1 MENAITRIADLPLD
15 NNMQMSN
22 AYSPIVSSQGAGRM
36 DKIQEQA
43 NNYIPINIHPNPYG
57 ISAQNPIISPPQQT
71 STPQKQQLPQQGYL
85 PPQGVMLSEEQQ
97 MQLQNIGHQRL
108 PSRDIP
114 RDELSHI
121 HDEQIKPNYIPK
133 PNVSS
138 DYVRDYEDM
147 TEKNRKEYENK
158 KKEHNRLDNILS
170 EFQTPLFV
178 AILFFFFQL
187 PIINQTFFK
196 PISFLSLHN
205 LDGNFNFYGLFL
217 KSLLFGT
224 VYYSIFKIINFLV
237 EL

>member
-22 AYSPIVSSQGAGRM
+22 AYSPVVSSQGNGRM

-57 ISAQNPIISPPQQT
+57 ISAQNPIILPPQQT
-71 STPQKQQLPQQGYL
+71 TAPQMQQQN
-85 PPQGVMLSEEQQ
+85 VMMSQEQQ

-133 PNVSS
+133 ANVSS

-170 EFQTPLFV
+170 EFQTPIFV

-224 VYYSIFKIINFLV
+224 VYYSVFKIINFLV